1 MMNTRYLRSP
11 NSSYTKYNTPESI
24 NALRIEFQSK
34 FEFVEFTNFDRDELV
49 IYIYNLRNFFQRKEY
64 TNCLYLCKQMITGL
78 TFGTKMEY
86 YYVNSY
92 PIIITCL
99 LQIYSIINYLLIYT
113 DKNSIQE
120 VSRWIDIIDEEFDD
134 EIRLRVKSNINNKR
148 KFSTIFDEEFLY
160 DIVKRQRIE

>member
-1 MMNTRYLRSP
+1 
-11 NSSYTKYNTPESI
+11 
-24 NALRIEFQSK
+24 
-34 FEFVEFTNFDRDELV
+34 
-49 IYIYNLRNFFQRKEY
+49 
-64 TNCLYLCKQMITGL
+64 MITGL